1 MALGRAQLVWGCT
14 LGCKQGLRLQGPPAA
29 PFPSSSLPQST
40 GQILPKAEEL
50 PVTLGAAVLW
60 GPSLWK
66 EAPKLEAEAG
76 RQGRSCLRPW
86 VLRRR
91 AWEG

>member
-1 MALGRAQLVWGCT
+1 M
-14 LGCKQGLRLQGPPAA
+14 GLHPGVQARLEIAGTPCGPLPL
-29 PFPSSSLPQST
+29 SSLPQST

-86 VLRRR
+86 VLRRT
-91 AWEG
+91 WEG